1 MNTLGIVGL
10 GIIGLICLYCL
21 LGFFLIGAS
30 EVGILTKK
38 MLGKKMPKG
47 QIIARAGEIGIQ
59 ADTLA
64 PGLYW
69 RFPLFWKIKKVKVVI
84 IEPGKIGVVKAID
97 GKTIL
102 SNRLLGD
109 EVECNSFQ
117 DARAFLS
124 NGGYRGPQVGIL
136 TPGAYRIN
144 ISAFEVSVRN
154 AVTVGENQ
162 IGVGI
167 ALDGII
173 LPTNYVIAPK
183 PSNAE
188 NFNLFQGGQDFLDK
202 NGYRGPQLDTI
213 QPGTYYINP
222 LLFDVKIFDIVD
234 VPPGYVAVIR
244 SNVGA
249 ELEHTIRTPVDA
261 KSDGAMKGVI
271 HDRIETLL
279 TTDKFTRGIWE
290 EPVAPGKYNLNP
302 IAYTPYMVPTSAVT
316 IDWASEGRIGTK
328 VHSVQNEG
336 VLYKFDPLK
345 VTSKDGFQL
354 GVNIRMIIRIPPK
367 NAAFVIQ
374 RFGSIDNLIDQIV
387 HPLIDSSF
395 RNKAGEKR
403 AIDFF
408 QSREDIQRDALEHAV
423 EVFDKYNID
432 AQNLL
437 VAYIDIPKDL
447 LDTQTK
453 KEIAIQQKEQF
464 NQEAEAQERLIA
476 VKEKSARAEMQ
487 QKVIDAELSIDIHK
501 NMAKALVEK
510 AKGDKDAMIEQAR
523 GSREAQ
529 IEKAKG
535 EEQAIR
541 LVAEA
546 NAHKS
551 IVEGKGIA
559 EAYEV
564 QKKAIGQE
572 NVYMIELMKEIS
584 RGGIKI
590 VPEIMV
596 GEGKGGLVDA
606 ALANLLKKD
615 ANK

>member
-1 MNTLGIVGL
+1 MNIFAIVGL
-10 GIIGLICLYCL
+10 GLAGLLFLYMMF
-21 LGFFLIGAS
+21 GFFLIGAN
-30 EVGILTKK
+30 EVGILTRK
-38 MLGKKMPKG
+38 MAGKRMPKG
-47 QIIARAGEIGIQ
+47 QIIAREGEIGVQ
-59 ADTLA
+59 ANILS

-69 RFPLFWKIKKVKVVI
+69 RFPLFWKVKKIKVVVVP
-84 IEPGKIGVVKAID
+84 PGQIGVVKAID
-97 GKTIL
+97 GKTIP

-109 EVECNSFQ
+109 EVACNAFQ
-117 DARAFLS
+117 DTKMFLD

-136 TPGAYRIN
+136 TPGSYRIN
-144 ISAFEVSVRN
+144 TSAFEVTIKP
-154 AVTVGENQ
+154 ATMVGENQ

-167 ALDGII
+167 SLDGQI

-183 PSNAE
+183 PSNTE
-188 NFNLFQGGQDFLDK
+188 SFNLFQNGQKFLDQG
-202 NGYRGPQLDTI
+202 GYRGPQLDTI

-222 LLFDVKIFDIVD
+222 LLFNVKVFNIVD

-249 ELEHTIRTPVDA
+249 ELEHTVNKPTGTQPE
-261 KSDGAMKGVI
+261 SLKGTV
-271 HDRIETLL
+271 HDNIETLL

-316 IDWASEGRIGTK
+316 IDWAAEGRIGTN
-328 VHSVQNEG
+328 VHGTQNEG

-354 GVNIRMIIRIPPK
+354 GVNIRMIIRISPK

-408 QSREDIQRDALEHAV
+408 QSREDIQRDALKHAI
-423 EVFDKYNID
+423 EVFDAYNIE

-464 NQEAEAQERLIA
+464 DQEAEAQERLIA
-476 VKEKSARAEMQ
+476 VKEKTARAEMQ
-487 QKVIDAELSIDIHK
+487 KNVIDAELSIDISR
-501 NMAKALVEK
+501 NMAR
-510 AKGDKDAMIEQAR
+510 AMA
-523 GSREAQ
+523 
-529 IEKAKG
+529 EKAKG
-535 EEQAIR
+535 EQEAIQ
-541 LVAEA
+541 LIAEA
-546 NAHKS
+546 NAYKS
-551 IVEGKGIA
+551 RVEGKGIA
-559 EAYEV
+559 DAYSYQRESLGQDNVFMIKFMEEV
-564 QKKAIGQE
+564 ARGKTQIVPQIMVSGDNK
-572 NVYMIELMKEIS
+572 
-584 RGGIKI
+584 GGI
-590 VPEIMV
+590 
-596 GEGKGGLVDA
+596 LDA
-606 ALANLLKKD
+606 ALAQWLKRQQD
-615 ANK
+615 TNQQSSE

>member
-1 MNTLGIVGL
+1 MEFLIVFGVL
-10 GIIGLICLYCL
+10 VGVFLLYCL
-21 LGFFLIGAS
+21 TGLFLIGAH
-30 EVGILTKK
+30 EVGILTRK
-38 MLGKKMPKG
+38 MAGKKMPKG
-47 QIIARAGEIGIQ
+47 QIIAREGEVGVQ
-59 ADTLA
+59 ASTLP

-69 RFPLFWKIKKVKVVI
+69 RFPLFWKVRKIKVVVVP
-84 IEPGKIGVVKAID
+84 PGQIGIVKAID
-97 GKTIL
+97 GKTIP

-117 DARAFLS
+117 DTKLFLD
-124 NGGYRGPQVGIL
+124 NGGFRGPQVGIL
-136 TPGAYRIN
+136 TPGTYRIN
-144 ISAFEVSVRN
+144 TLAFEVIVRP
-154 AVTVGENQ
+154 ATTVGENQ

-167 ALDGII
+167 ALDGKT

-183 PSNAE
+183 PSNTEA
-188 NFNLFQGGQDFLDK
+188 FNLFQNGQAFLDR
-202 NGYRGPQLDTI
+202 GGFRGPQLDTI

-222 LLFDVKIFDIVD
+222 LLFDVKVFNIVD

-249 ELEHTIRTPVDA
+249 ELEHTVKRPVGSRTEESLRGTV
-261 KSDGAMKGVI
+261 
-271 HDRIETLL
+271 HDNIETLL
-279 TTDKFTRGIWE
+279 TTDKYTRGIWE

-316 IDWASEGRIGTK
+316 IDWAAEGRIGTN
-328 VHSVQNEG
+328 VHGVSNEG

-354 GVNIRMIIRIPPK
+354 GVNIRMIIRISPR

-408 QSREDIQRDALEHAV
+408 QSREDIQRDALVHAI
-423 EVFDKYNID
+423 EVFDQYNIE

-464 NQEAEAQERLIA
+464 DQEAEAQERLIA
-476 VKEKSARAEMQ
+476 VREKSARAEMQ
-487 QKVIDAELSIDIHK
+487 KNVIDAVLSIDINR
-501 NMAKALVEK
+501 NMARAI
-510 AKGDKDAMIEQAR
+510 A
-523 GSREAQ
+523 
-529 IEKAKG
+529 EKAKG
-535 EEQAIR
+535 EQEAIQ
-541 LVAEA
+541 LIAEA
-546 NAHKS
+546 NAYKS
-551 IVEGKGIA
+551 RVEGKGIA
-559 EAYEV
+559 DAYTYQREAL
-564 QKKAIGQE
+564 GQE
-572 NVYMIELMKEIS
+572 NVFMIKFMEEVA
-584 RGGIKI
+584 RGKTQI
-590 VPEIMV
+590 VPQIMV
-596 GEGKGGLVDA
+596 TNDGKGGIIDA
-606 ALANLLKKD
+606 ALAQWLRKQQS
-615 ANK
+615 AE

>member
-1 MNTLGIVGL
+1 MNIFAIVGL
-10 GIIGLICLYCL
+10 SVLGLLCFYMLF
-21 LGFFLIGAS
+21 GFFLIGAN

-38 MLGKKMPKG
+38 MGGRRMPKG
-47 QIIARAGEIGIQ
+47 QIIAREGEIGIQ
-59 ADTLA
+59 ASILS

-69 RFPLFWKIKKVKVVI
+69 RFPLFWKVKKIKVVVVP
-84 IEPGKIGVVKAID
+84 PGQIGIVKAID
-97 GKTIL
+97 GKTIP

-109 EVECNSFQ
+109 AVECNSFQ
-117 DARAFLS
+117 DTKMFLD

-136 TPGAYRIN
+136 TPGTYRIN
-144 ISAFEVSVRN
+144 TSAFEIAIKPATN
-154 AVTVGENQ
+154 VGENQ

-167 ALDGII
+167 ALDGRV

-183 PSNAE
+183 PSNTE
-188 NFNLFQGGQDFLDK
+188 TFNLFQNGQMFLDK
-202 NGYRGPQLDTI
+202 GGYRGPQLDTI

-222 LLFDVKIFDIVD
+222 QLFDVKLFKIVD

-249 ELEHTIRTPVDA
+249 ELEHTIRKPAGTQ
-261 KSDGAMKGVI
+261 SEGSLKGTV
-271 HDRIETLL
+271 HDNIETLL
-279 TTDKFTRGIWE
+279 TTDKYTRGIWE

-316 IDWASEGRIGTK
+316 IDWAAEGRIGTN
-328 VHSVQNEG
+328 VHGTPSEG

-354 GVNIRMIIRIPPK
+354 GVNIRMIIRISPK

-408 QSREDIQRDALEHAV
+408 QSREDIQRDALKHAI
-423 EVFDKYNID
+423 EVFDAYNIE

-464 NQEAEAQERLIA
+464 DQEAEAQERLIA

-487 QKVIDAELSIDIHK
+487 KNVIDAELSIDI
-501 NMAKALVEK
+501 NRNT
-510 AKGDKDAMIEQAR
+510 AR
-523 GSREAQ
+523 A
-529 IEKAKG
+529 IAEKAKG
-535 EEQAIR
+535 EQEAIQ
-541 LVAEA
+541 LIAEA
-546 NAHKS
+546 NAFKS
-551 IVEGKGIA
+551 RVEGKGIA
-559 EAYEV
+559 DAYSYQKESLGQDNVFMIKFMEEV
-564 QKKAIGQE
+564 RKGRTQ
-572 NVYMIELMKEIS
+572 
-584 RGGIKI
+584 I
-590 VPEIMV
+590 VPQILV
-596 GEGKGGLVDA
+596 AGEGKSGGILDA
-606 ALANLLKKD
+606 VLATWL
-615 ANK
+615 NKQRSIEAGDTEQDSTKTQDR

>member
-1 MNTLGIVGL
+1 MNIL
-10 GIIGLICLYCL
+10 GIIGLGILGLFAFYFL
-21 LGFFLIGAS
+21 SGFFLIGAN
-30 EVGILTKK
+30 EVGILTRK
-38 MLGKKMPKG
+38 MAGRKMPKG
-47 QIIARAGEIGIQ
+47 QIIAKEGEVGVQAG
-59 ADTLA
+59 TLS

-69 RFPLFWKIKKVKVVI
+69 RFPLFWKVKKIKVVVVP
-84 IEPGKIGVVKAID
+84 PGQIGVVKAID
-97 GKTIL
+97 GKTIP

-117 DARAFLS
+117 DTKMFIDH
-124 NGGYRGPQVGIL
+124 GGYRGPQVGIL
-136 TPGAYRIN
+136 TPGTYRIN
-144 ISAFEVSVRN
+144 TSAFEITVKP
-154 AVTVGENQ
+154 ATAVGENQ

-167 ALDGII
+167 ALDGKVM
-173 LPTNYVIAPK
+173 PTNYVIAPK

-188 NFNLFQGGQDFLDK
+188 VFNLFQNGQAFLDK
-202 NGYRGPQLDTI
+202 GGFRGPQLDTI

-222 LLFDVKIFDIVD
+222 QLFDVKVFNIVD

-249 ELEHTIRTPVDA
+249 ELEHTVRRPT
-261 KSDGAMKGVI
+261 GAMPKGSLKGTL
-271 HDRIETLL
+271 HDNIETLL

-316 IDWASEGRIGTK
+316 IDWAAEGRIGTN
-328 VHSVQNEG
+328 VHGTSNEG

-354 GVNIRMIIRIPPK
+354 GVNIRMIIRISPK

-408 QSREDIQRDALEHAV
+408 QSREDIQRDALKHAID
-423 EVFDKYNID
+423 VFDEYNIE

-464 NQEAEAQERLIA
+464 DQEAEAQERLIA
-476 VKEKSARAEMQ
+476 VREKSARAEMQ
-487 QKVIDAELSIDIHK
+487 RNVIDAELSIDISR
-501 NMAKALVEK
+501 NMAR
-510 AKGDKDAMIEQAR
+510 AMA
-523 GSREAQ
+523 
-529 IEKAKG
+529 EKAKG
-535 EEQAIR
+535 EQEAIQ
-541 LVAEA
+541 LIAEA
-546 NAHKS
+546 NAYKS
-551 IVEGKGIA
+551 RVEGKGIA
-559 EAYEV
+559 DAYSYQKESLGQDNVFMIKFMEEV
-564 QKKAIGQE
+564 AKGKTQ
-572 NVYMIELMKEIS
+572 
-584 RGGIKI
+584 I
-590 VPEIMV
+590 VPQIMV
-596 GEGKGGLVDA
+596 SGDGKGGIIDA
-606 ALANLLKKD
+606 ALAQWLKKQQ
-615 ANK
+615 NNESPQNPES

>member
-1 MNTLGIVGL
+1 MSILGIVGL
-10 GIIGLICLYCL
+10 CFAGLLVLYL
-21 LGFFLIGAS
+21 LSGFFLIGAN
-30 EVGILTKK
+30 EVGILTRK
-38 MLGKKMPKG
+38 MAGKKMPKG
-47 QIIARAGEIGIQ
+47 QIIAREGEVGVQ
-59 ADTLA
+59 ASILP

-69 RFPLFWKIKKVKVVI
+69 RFPLFWKVKKIKVVVVP
-84 IEPGKIGVVKAID
+84 PGQIGVMKAID
-97 GKTIL
+97 GKTIP

-109 EVECNSFQ
+109 EVECNAFQ
-117 DARAFLS
+117 DTKMFLD

-136 TPGAYRIN
+136 TPGTYRIN
-144 ISAFEVSVRN
+144 TSAFDVTVRP
-154 AVTVGENQ
+154 ATTVGENQ

-167 ALDGII
+167 ALDGQV

-183 PSNAE
+183 PSNTE
-188 NFNLFQGGQDFLDK
+188 SFNLFQNGQKFLDK
-202 NGYRGPQLDTI
+202 GGYRGPQLDTI

-222 LLFDVKIFDIVD
+222 LLFNVKVFDIVD

-249 ELEHTIRTPVDA
+249 ELEHTIGKPV
-261 KSDGAMKGVI
+261 GAQSKGSLKGTV
-271 HDRIETLL
+271 HDNIETLL

-316 IDWASEGRIGTK
+316 IDWAAEGRIGTN
-328 VHSVQNEG
+328 VHGVSNEG

-354 GVNIRMIIRIPPK
+354 GVNIRMIIRISPK

-408 QSREDIQRDALEHAV
+408 QSREDIQRDALKHAI
-423 EVFDKYNID
+423 EVFDEYNIE

-464 NQEAEAQERLIA
+464 DQEAEAQERLIA
-476 VKEKSARAEMQ
+476 VREKSARAEMQ
-487 QKVIDAELSIDIHK
+487 KNVIDAELSIDISK
-501 NMAKALVEK
+501 SMAR
-510 AKGDKDAMIEQAR
+510 AMA
-523 GSREAQ
+523 
-529 IEKAKG
+529 EKAKG
-535 EEQAIR
+535 EGEAIQ
-541 LVAEA
+541 LIAEA
-546 NAHKS
+546 NAYKS
-551 IVEGKGIA
+551 RVEGKGIA
-559 EAYEV
+559 DAYNSQKEALGQDNVFMIKFMEEV
-564 QKKAIGQE
+564 AKGKTQIVPQIVVSGDNK
-572 NVYMIELMKEIS
+572 
-584 RGGIKI
+584 GGII
-590 VPEIMV
+590 
-596 GEGKGGLVDA
+596 DA
-606 ALANLLKKD
+606 ALAQWLKKQQDSAQD
-615 ANK
+615 A